1 MFKMILV
8 RFFAD
13 LFMNCNE
20 SDFYSRRYNSEG
32 TENLKG
38 IIMILMV
45 RKFVVDWFQ
54 NAVDVIPS
62 TLPPVRFIHMT

>member
-1 MFKMILV
+1 MHFPESILID
-8 RFFAD
+8 RN
-13 LFMNCNE
+13 L
-20 SDFYSRRYNSEG
+20 SDFYSRKYNFEG

-62 TLPPVRFIHMT
+62 TLPPVSFIHMT